1 MRCQSSI
8 LFAAAS
14 RASAFVPSSVSKLN
28 AEGLGSSGFARTSRH
43 RFLDANVSIR
53 RYMSAADQEQ
63 QQQVTE
69 KTAEEKERLKA
80 EREAKK

>member
-1 MRCQSSI
+1 
-8 LFAAAS
+8 
-14 RASAFVPSSVSKLN
+14 
-28 AEGLGSSGFARTSRH
+28 
-43 RFLDANVSIR
+43 
-53 RYMSAADQEQ
+53 MSAADQEQ